1 MTLVR
6 QHVKFTQTV
15 TILLDNDDDDPSELD
30 IVIGGAVGGAVLSV
44 IICVFFIV
52 VFWMRRSFSNLFS
65 NREEIK
71 MGSDIK
77 MTSNP
82 SYDIIK
88 QTIKEEIVYD
98 RELFKS
104 SETNPSYGMIQ
115 EYNRLCHNS
124 DNAVQSRCNDATQ
137 PNSSCS
143 GTSKSSREMYE
154 DQDGYVKTDLTDVRG
169 THYLEIMAPTTQE
182 ENPTVNGVAASDVV
196 SITNPSYNLMSGGV
210 ILEDNPSYNKITFTQ
225 SQ

>member
-1 MTLVR
+1 M
-6 QHVKFTQTV
+6 
-15 TILLDNDDDDPSELD
+15 LDGDDDDASELN
-30 IVIGGAVGGAVLSV
+30 VFIGGAVGGAVLLV
-44 IICVFFIV
+44 IIFVFFIV

-65 NREEIK
+65 SREGTK
-71 MGSDIK
+71 LGSDIK
-77 MTSNP
+77 ITSNP

-98 RELFKS
+98 SELFTS
-104 SETNPSYGMIQ
+104 SETNPSYEMIQ
-115 EYNRLCHNS
+115 EYNRLGNNS
-124 DNAVQSRCNDATQ
+124 DNAVQSGCNDATQ

-154 DQDGYVKTDLTDVRG
+154 DQDGYVKTDLTGARR

-210 ILEDNPSYNKITFTQ
+210 ILEDNPSYNNITFTQ
-225 SQ
+225 SH

>member
-1 MTLVR
+1 M
-6 QHVKFTQTV
+6 
-15 TILLDNDDDDPSELD
+15 LDDDDDDDPSELNV
-30 IVIGGAVGGAVLSV
+30 VIGGAVGGAVLLV

-65 NREEIK
+65 CREGTK
-71 MGSDIK
+71 LGSDIK

-88 QTIKEEIVYD
+88 QTTKEEIVYD
-98 RELFKS
+98 CELFKS
-104 SETNPSYGMIQ
+104 LETNPSYEMIH

-137 PNSSCS
+137 PNPFCS
-143 GTSKSSREMYE
+143 GTSKSSKAMYE
-154 DQDGYVKTDLTDVRG
+154 DLDGYVKTDLTSTRG

-182 ENPTVNGVAASDVV
+182 ENPTVNGVATNDIV
-196 SITNPSYNLMSGGV
+196 SITNPSYNMMSGGV

-225 SQ
+225 SH